1 MVGGFSNDHAV
12 RSGTNLQLCSRCLN
26 VVTHASGISIQ
37 GVCRRYRLFYFIL
50 FYFLY
55 APYKAALPGKLRMA

>member
-26 VVTHASGISIQ
+26 VVTHASGVSI
-37 GVCRRYRLFYFIL
+37 
-50 FYFLY
+50 
-55 APYKAALPGKLRMA
+55 

>member
-26 VVTHASGISIQ
+26 VVTHASGISIS
-37 GVCRRYRLFYFIL
+37 GVCRRYSLFYL

-55 APYKAALPGKLRMA
+55 APNKPALPGKLRMA